1 MSGNPI
7 RKTSLYRLRRL
18 SGLVLVFGFLACSTR
33 PVIGLSD
40 ECQVCC
46 EPEIWVFSTR
56 HLPGICRLPDVVNPS
71 VQRYESAQ
79 CRWLSDDIESLL
91 SGKGPLVIFL
101 HGNRYDAWSAK
112 QQGLRL
118 ARRCKSFTSHSAE
131 AQLMIY
137 SWPSQQN
144 GCLLKDG
151 RNKYHRCF
159 TEGHYLAWL
168 LGQID
173 PERPVIF
180 IGYSFGALITL
191 EALEDLVAAENKGRP
206 VSPWQYRPGDTRLIF
221 VAPAVRCDAFAPCGK
236 YRETLACVDRVS
248 LTINSRDDALRFF
261 HLLDTRTKVDALGYK
276 GMPRRWMPSEILYS
290 AVDARRIIGR
300 EHGFT
305 LYLNSNT
312 LMRRICRDAYS
323 GLESSS
329 PQIVL
334 EHQTV
339 FSYGEEN
346 HKSE

>member
-1 MSGNPI
+1 MSGTHI
-7 RKTSLYRLRRL
+7 HKISLYGLRRL
-18 SGLVLVFGFLACSTR
+18 FGLVLVFGYFVCITGPA
-33 PVIGLSD
+33 IGSSY
-40 ECQVCC
+40 EGQVCC
-46 EPEIWVFSTR
+46 EPEILVFSTR
-56 HLPGICRLPDVVNPS
+56 HLPGICHLPDAVNPS

-79 CRWLSDDIESLL
+79 CRWLSDDIGTLL

-118 ARRCKSFTSHSAE
+118 ARRCKSFTPNSAN
-131 AQLMIY
+131 AQLMVY

-191 EALEDLVAAENKGRP
+191 EALEDLVAAEKKGRP
-206 VSPWQYRPGDTRLIF
+206 ISPWQYRPGDTRLIF

-276 GMPRRWMPSEILYS
+276 GMPRRWMPSEIIYS

-300 EHGFT
+300 EHGFP
-305 LYLNSNT
+305 LYLRSNT
-312 LMRRICRDAYS
+312 LMHQICRDAYG
-323 GLESSS
+323 GLESSTLQ
-329 PQIVL
+329 PAL

-339 FSYGEEN
+339 LSNGEET
-346 HKSE
+346 HESE

>member
-1 MSGNPI
+1 MSGNSI

-40 ECQVCC
+40 ERQVCC

-79 CRWLSDDIESLL
+79 CRWLSDDIDSLL

-118 ARRCKSFTSHSAE
+118 ARRCKSFTPHSAD

-312 LMRRICRDAYS
+312 LMRRICCDAYS

-339 FSYGEEN
+339 LSHGEEN

>member
-33 PVIGLSD
+33 SVIGFSD

-46 EPEIWVFSTR
+46 ESEIWVFSTR
-56 HLPGICRLPDVVNPS
+56 HLPGICHLPDVVNPS
-71 VQRYESAQ
+71 LQRYESAQ

-112 QQGLRL
+112 QQGLHL
-118 ARRCKSFTSHSAE
+118 ARRCKSFTSHSTD

-261 HLLDTRTKVDALGYK
+261 HLLDTRSKVDALGYR
-276 GMPRRWMPSEILYS
+276 GMPRRWMPSEIFYS

-305 LYLNSNT
+305 LYLKSNT
-312 LMRRICRDAYS
+312 LMRQICRDAYS

-329 PQIVL
+329 PPPVL
-334 EHQTV
+334 ENQTV
-339 FSYGEEN
+339 LSYGEET

>member
-1 MSGNPI
+1 MSGTHMKEI
-7 RKTSLYRLRRL
+7 SLYRLRRL
-18 SGLVLVFGFLACSTR
+18 SGLALAFGLCACFAASVLGS
-33 PVIGLSD
+33 PNIG
-40 ECQVCC
+40 EACC

-56 HLPGICRLPDVVNPS
+56 RLPGICHLPKVVNPS
-71 VQRYESAQ
+71 VQRYESAH
-79 CRWLSDDIESLL
+79 CRWLSDDIGNLL

-112 QQGLRL
+112 QQGIRL
-118 ARRCKSFTSHSAE
+118 ARRCNSFTSHAVDT
-131 AQLMIY
+131 QLMIY
-137 SWPSQQN
+137 SWPSQQD

-173 PERPVIF
+173 PERPVVF

-191 EALEDLVAAENKGRP
+191 EALEDLVAAENEGSP
-206 VSPWQYRPGDTRLIF
+206 VSPWQSRPGDTRLIF

-248 LTINSRDDALRFF
+248 ITINSRDDALRFF
-261 HLLDTRTKVDALGYK
+261 HLLDTRTNVDALGYT

-300 EHGFT
+300 EHGLP
-305 LYLNSNT
+305 LYLKSNT
-312 LMRRICRDAYS
+312 LMHRICRDAYS
-323 GLESSS
+323 GLEVGS
-329 PQIVL
+329 PEMISKHETVL
-334 EHQTV
+334 
-339 FSYGEEN
+339 SKDSEN
-346 HKSE
+346 QDSE